1 MARPQKTGLDY
12 FPVDTDM
19 CSDDKIYMLEVECGL
34 EGYALF
40 MKLLMKIYDNGYY
53 VKWGENEAKIFAHKN
68 SVGVNVINNLIK
80 SCLGNNLFSETL
92 FEEHGILT
100 SAAIQ
105 KRYFK
110 ATSRRKEVK
119 YNPDYMLVPV
129 NEYNNLVNVNNNP
142 TKQNSVE
149 DNGDKSTQSKEKNRK
164 ENNKEENS
172 KEKEDTAPPEF
183 DKNSKPYEYA
193 VKLREL
199 ILKNNERQPTPD
211 KNPEDLE
218 RWCLA
223 LDRLHRLGPKGSKDA
238 GYSWEEIDEII
249 EWCQQDDFWWKN
261 ILSAAKL
268 RDQIIKLENQMKSE
282 KQNGEEK
289 AVNINPD
296 EYDY

>member
-53 VKWGENEAKIFAHKN
+53 ITWGENEAKIFAHKN

-80 SCLGNNLFSETL
+80 SCLDNNLFSETL

-149 DNGDKSTQSKEKNRK
+149 DNGDKSTQSKEQKRK
-164 ENNKEENS
+164 ENNKEKDKDNS
-172 KEKEDTAPPEF
+172 TAKF
-183 DKNSKPYEYA
+183 DEGSKPYKRA
-193 VKLREL
+193 VKLRKL
-199 ILKNNERQPTPD
+199 IVSNNERQPVPD
-211 KNPEDLE
+211 ENPKDLE
-218 RWCLA
+218 RWSIA
-223 LDRLHRLGPKGSKDA
+223 FDRLNRLGPKGGKKN

-249 EWCQQDDFWWKN
+249 EWCQQDDFWWQN
-261 ILSAAKL
+261 ILSATKL
-268 RDQIIKLENQMKSE
+268 REQVVKLENQMRDDISDSK
-282 KQNGEEK
+282 GESSSRDHID
-289 AVNINPD
+289 VI
-296 EYDY
+296 